1 MLSTILQFQL
11 YFLYFFGSIKSLE
24 LSDDDLPSIHQ
35 AKAEI
40 SSQNQSQWQLNEIT
54 ISNNFYLL
62 SSYLDPRFKDCKFL
76 TIQQKMEMKLLIIT
90 EIKENSSV
98 EVIETSAP
106 ELQQSATAL
115 DLLLG
120 SENGS
125 THADEE
131 DPIMQEVD
139 QYLKEPNAPRES
151 SPLLWWKANQRCFP
165 LTTKL
170 AKKYLG
176 IPATSTP
183 SERVFSTAGL
193 TVTRLRSCLTPDHV
207 NMLVF
212 LNKNYALLDN

>member
-1 MLSTILQFQL
+1 
-11 YFLYFFGSIKSLE
+11 
-24 LSDDDLPSIHQ
+24 
-35 AKAEI
+35 
-40 SSQNQSQWQLNEIT
+40 
-54 ISNNFYLL
+54 
-62 SSYLDPRFKDCKFL
+62 
-76 TIQQKMEMKLLIIT
+76 MEMELLIINLLA

-125 THADEE
+125 THADE

-151 SPLLWWKANQRCFP
+151 SPLLWWKANQRHLP

-176 IPATSTP
+176 IP

-193 TVTRLRSCLTPDHV
+193 TVTRLRSCLHLI
-207 NMLVF
+207 MSIC
-212 LNKNYALLDN
+212 